1 LKDKKEPMFLM
12 NKKELWPMLLQ
23 KALAKAY
30 GCFINTRTITPS
42 KMLLQT
48 TGFPVETF
56 RLSEFRQGLF

>member
-1 LKDKKEPMFLM
+1 M

-23 KALAKAY
+23 KTLAKTY